1 MRLVPTARVKDGAE
15 LGKDVLVA
23 RADGIPLLRRGA
35 RITAAYRDRLVL
47 AGIHAVYIVD
57 DASEGIEPEQII
69 SEETRALATRTVAS
83 TYQSVQQAMATGRA
97 VSEATIE
104 ALSDI
109 VARILAEIESTG
121 GVALALADLASA
133 DAYTLQHSIDVA
145 ALGLLLGQRYFRQH
159 GWLDYQGN
167 RRFTR
172 MDERMTQLGLGLILH
187 DIGKL
192 AVPTEILNKPGKL
205 DSHEWAI
212 MQAHP
217 RLGVELL
224 SGGEWTP
231 LVKAIVL
238 RHHERW
244 NGSGY
249 PDRKV
254 GDEIHEMARIAAI
267 ADVYDAITSQRPY
280 APARPASAGV
290 RVIAEGAGTLF
301 DGDMVEV
308 FTSLVAPFPPGV
320 EVELADGRHGV
331 VVSVPERNLDR
342 PLVRLLDGPDP
353 QAEID
358 LATHPAVRIAGWD
371 REPVTLAA

>member
-1 MRLVPTARVKDGAE
+1 MRLVPTARVQEGAE

-35 RITAAYRDRLVL
+35 RISADYRDRLIL
-47 AGIHAVYIVD
+47 AGIHAIYIED
-57 DASEGIEPEQII
+57 DQSEGIEPEQII
-69 SEETRALATRTVAS
+69 TEETRALATRTVAS
-83 TYQSVQQAMATGRA
+83 TYQSVQSAMSTGRPLSDTT
-97 VSEATIE
+97 VE

-109 VARILAEIESTG
+109 VARILAEIETSG

-133 DAYTLQHSIDVA
+133 DAYTFQHSIDVA
-145 ALGLLLGQRYFRQH
+145 ALGLLLGQRYYRQH
-159 GWLDYQGN
+159 GWLDYQGH

-172 MDERMTQLGLGLILH
+172 MHERLTQLGLGLMLH

-205 DSHEWAI
+205 DREEWAI
-212 MQAHP
+212 MKSHV

-224 SGGEWTP
+224 AGGEWTP

-244 NGSGY
+244 DGSGY
-249 PDRKV
+249 PDGKL
-254 GDEIHEMARIAAI
+254 GEEIHEMARIAAI
-267 ADVYDAITSQRPY
+267 ADVYDAVTSQRPY
-280 APARPASAGV
+280 APARPACEGV
-290 RVIAEGAGTLF
+290 RAIIDGAGTLF
-301 DGDMVEV
+301 DRSMVEV

-320 EVELADGRHGV
+320 EIELADGRRGV

-342 PLVRLLDGPDP
+342 PLVRLLDGPDA
-353 QAEID
+353 QTEID
-358 LATHPAVRIAGWD
+358 LAAHPAIRIAGWD
-371 REPVTLAA
+371 RQPATVAA